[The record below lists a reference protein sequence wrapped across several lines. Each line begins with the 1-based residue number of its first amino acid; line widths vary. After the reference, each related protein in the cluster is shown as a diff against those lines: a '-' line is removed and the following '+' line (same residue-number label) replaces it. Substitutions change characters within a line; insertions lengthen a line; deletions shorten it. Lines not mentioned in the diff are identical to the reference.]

1 MSAPRRPNPGSRA
14 TLRRLVDLACL
25 AAIAVTAWLLWPAS
39 LGGDT
44 RLIAVEGAS
53 MEPIYQ
59 LGDVVIAREN
69 PNAEV
74 GDVIVFRIPEGQPA
88 AGLLII
94 HRIIAM
100 WPDGTYKTQGDNR
113 TTPDPFH
120 IASNDI
126 VGTPVLTLPRFGRFI
141 GLASSP
147 VVIGVCTGLI
157 ATLMLWPTKAKNQR
171 GKHQTDTPGGPEEPL
186 DQDRTDAEAR
196 AWLDAEVALVRSP
209 GEVGPGAG
217 SGRVASIVPS
227 NTRATRH
234 RRRPRRTD
242 DPSRAVNELD
252 QDRIDAEARAWVD
265 TEVEFT

>member
-1 MSAPRRPNPGSRA
+1 MSASKYLTPGRKRA
-14 TLRRLVDLACL
+14 VRRLVDLAFL

-53 MEPIYQ
+53 MEPTYH

-69 PNAEV
+69 PNPKV

-94 HRIIAM
+94 HRIIAV

-120 IASNDI
+120 IASSDI

-147 VVIGVCTGLI
+147 AVIGACTGLI

-171 GKHQTDTPGGPEEPL
+171 EKHQTDTPGVCEEP
-186 DQDRTDAEAR
+186 
-196 AWLDAEVALVRSP
+196 
-209 GEVGPGAG
+209 
-217 SGRVASIVPS
+217 
-227 NTRATRH
+227 
-234 RRRPRRTD
+234 
-242 DPSRAVNELD
+242 LD
-252 QDRIDAEARAWVD
+252 QDRIDAEARAPLD
-265 TEVEFT
+265 TELEFV